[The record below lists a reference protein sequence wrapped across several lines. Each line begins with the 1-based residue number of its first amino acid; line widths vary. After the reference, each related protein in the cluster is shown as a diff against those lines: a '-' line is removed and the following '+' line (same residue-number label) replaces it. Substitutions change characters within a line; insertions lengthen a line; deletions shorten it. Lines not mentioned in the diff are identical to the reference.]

1 MGQLSLPGYISS
13 FEPPRPDNAP
23 RNARDLRPSLSLSLS
38 LSPNPLGSS
47 HRRALRTSLSPPVS
61 KTADFTSVRSA
72 EHCRPSRHRTRNAR
86 GAPPRFGER
95 GKVSPGAVS
104 PFAKLAPGLAY
115 GLPTFIP
122 PPIPAGPAR
131 YLFSCFDVDS
141 IGLSAIFQA
150 DRQSLVDNEV
160 AFRDISRE
168 KRMLM
173 REIFGLYTFA
183 RIFGDPCIRQISS
196 RRE

>member
-1 MGQLSLPGYISS
+1 VAFTRKPREGCVPLLCTVVSPLRFSDMGQLSLPGYISS

-122 PPIPAGPAR
+122 PPPHPR
-131 YLFSCFDVDS
+131 
-141 IGLSAIFQA
+141 
-150 DRQSLVDNEV
+150 RP
-160 AFRDISRE
+160 
-168 KRMLM
+168 
-173 REIFGLYTFA
+173 REIF
-183 RIFGDPCIRQISS
+183 IFVFRRRLDRSFRDFPGGSS
-196 RRE
+196 IPRR